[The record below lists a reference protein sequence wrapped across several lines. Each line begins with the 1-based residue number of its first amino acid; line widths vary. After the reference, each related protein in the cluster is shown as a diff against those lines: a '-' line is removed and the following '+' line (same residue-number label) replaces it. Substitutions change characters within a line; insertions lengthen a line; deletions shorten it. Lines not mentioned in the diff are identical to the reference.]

1 MNFSDPFCL
10 YSPMSIAQAIAKVNT
25 NKEPMLPIF
34 MAASIHYLKCS
45 TSDRKSQYEAAAW
58 NYDLNIKNSKKMPL
72 TRCVIYLLG
81 SPAKRE
87 SS

>member
-34 MAASIHYLKCS
+34 MAASTHLSIVYQ
-45 TSDRKSQYEAAAW
+45 RG
-58 NYDLNIKNSKKMPL
+58 
-72 TRCVIYLLG
+72 VI
-81 SPAKRE
+81 
-87 SS
+87 